1 MILTK
6 STRMWQV
13 LGGLRQL
20 GSGRMSLLVMLTG
33 GHTAIHWF
41 QQLFPVIL
49 PEIKADFRLNDLQ
62 VGSLAT
68 AREAVSGTLAL
79 PSGVLADTYRR
90 QMAVILAA
98 SLACSGLAYW
108 LIGVAPAYRWVIAAM
123 ALVGVAT
130 ALWHPAANASLSM
143 RFPERRGTALAVHG
157 VGASIGDTVGPLTV
171 GALLLLL
178 SWRPLLQLHL
188 IPALILTVILWRGLG
203 AVYSQEGPR
212 PSFRAYC
219 QDVQVL
225 LGQPNVIAYIISS
238 GLMGMGRLSV
248 LTFLPI
254 YLREQLGYS
263 AFLLGFHVMLL
274 YVMGM
279 VSQPLM
285 GLLSDR
291 FGRRAV
297 LVPGMACLGLLYFA
311 LALAGSGLQVGFV
324 IAAMGLFFYGLGNIT
339 MAGVMDVAGAGV
351 QATSWGLMSV
361 LSHLLSMP
369 SPMLAGFLVSEFGV
383 KSAFL
388 YASAI
393 SVLAG
398 VVLLLIGARRPSV
411 PPASKV

>member
-41 QQLFPVIL
+41 QQLFPVIV
-49 PEIKADFRLNDLQ
+49 PEIKTDLRLNDLQ

-68 AREAVSGTLAL
+68 AREAVSGALAL
-79 PSGVLADTYRR
+79 PSGVLADTCRR
-90 QMAVILAA
+90 QMALILAA

-108 LIGVAPAYRWVIAAM
+108 LVGVASAYRWVIAAM
-123 ALVGVAT
+123 ALVGVAM

-171 GALLLLL
+171 GALLHLL

-203 AVYSQEGPR
+203 AAYSQEGPR

-219 QDVQVL
+219 KDVKVL

-248 LTFLPI
+248 LT
-254 YLREQLGYS
+254 
-263 AFLLGFHVMLL
+263 FLLGFHVMLL

-311 LALAGSGLQVGFV
+311 LALAGSGLPLGLV
-324 IAAMGLFFYGLGNIT
+324 IAAMGLFFYGVGNIT

-361 LSHLLSMP
+361 LSHVLSMP
-369 SPMLAGFLVSEFGV
+369 SPMIAGFLVSEFGV

-388 YASAI
+388 CASAI
-393 SVLAG
+393 SVLAAI
-398 VVLLLIGARRPSV
+398 VLLLIGAHRPSV

>member
-6 STRMWQV
+6 STRMWQT

-20 GSGRMSLLVMLTG
+20 GTGRMSLLVMLTG

-49 PEIKADFRLNDLQ
+49 PEIKTDFRLTDLQ

-68 AREAVSGTLAL
+68 AREAVSGALAL
-79 PSGVLADTYRR
+79 PSGVLADTCRR
-90 QMAVILAA
+90 QMALILAA

-108 LIGVAPAYRWVIAAM
+108 FVGVASAYRWVIAAM

-143 RFPERRGTALAVHG
+143 RLPERRGTALAVHG

-212 PSFRAYC
+212 PSFHAYC
-219 QDVQVL
+219 KDVKLL

-238 GLMGMGRLSV
+238 GLMGMGRLSA

-311 LALAGSGLQVGFV
+311 LALAGSGLQLGLV

-351 QATSWGLMSV
+351 QGTSWGLMSV
-361 LSHLLSMP
+361 LSHLLSIP
-369 SPMLAGFLVSEFGV
+369 SPMIAGFLVSEFGV

-393 SVLAG
+393 SVLAA
-398 VVLLLIGARRPSV
+398 VVLLRIGAHRPSV
-411 PPASKV
+411 PPVSKV